1 MPVMKASI
9 VISLA
14 GAAVLALAGCSSDD
28 SSAAPTEDSLRATL
42 DTQYGRL
49 QKGQYAEDYDT
60 LSQRCQ
66 DKFTREDY
74 AEAASLAY
82 AGRDFSGPQEL
93 AITMDGDSA
102 TVIATSFDGKGN
114 KSPMTWRFVEGEWK
128 FDNC

>member
-1 MPVMKASI
+1 MKASL
-9 VISLA
+9 VISVA
-14 GAAVLALAGCSSDD
+14 GAAVFALAGCSSDD

-42 DTQYGRL
+42 DAQYTLL
-49 QKGQYAEDYDT
+49 QQADYAADYDN

-66 DKFTREDY
+66 DKFSRDDY
-74 AEAASLAY
+74 AQAATTAY

-114 KSPMTWRFVEGEWK
+114 KTPMTWRYVDGEWK